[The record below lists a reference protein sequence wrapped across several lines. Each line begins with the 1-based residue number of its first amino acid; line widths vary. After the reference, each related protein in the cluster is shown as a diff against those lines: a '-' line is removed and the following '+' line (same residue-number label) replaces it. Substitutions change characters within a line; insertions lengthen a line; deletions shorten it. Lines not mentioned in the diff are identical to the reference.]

1 MIDDSPFDGQARL
14 FPLPNLVCFPQVVQP
29 LHIFEPRYRA
39 MTADALAGDKRIALV
54 LPKPGWEHDYEGR
67 PAVHSIA
74 CLGKIV
80 AEQKLADGRF
90 NLLLRGTCRIRILEE
105 LDTGSPFRIARV
117 QMLEDQPLSHPGK
130 EAVYRSQLVKL
141 APAHFPHAGPVREE
155 FRKLLA
161 GPLPIGALTDIVAF
175 ALALDAGFKQELLEE
190 LNVGARA
197 CKLIERLASKPEPS
211 EPADGARKF
220 PPEFSVN

>member
-1 MIDDSPFDGQARL
+1 MSDEPFDGRARL

-39 MTADALAGDKRIALV
+39 MTADALASDRRIALV

-67 PAVHSIA
+67 PAVHAIA

-90 NLLLRGTCRIRILEE
+90 NLLLRGSHRIRILEE
-105 LDTGSPFRIARV
+105 LDPETSFRVARV
-117 QMLEDQPLSHPGK
+117 QLLEDQPLSHPGK

-141 APAHFPHAGPVREE
+141 APHHFPHAGPVREE
-155 FRKLLA
+155 FRKLLS

-175 ALALDAGFKQELLEE
+175 ALALDAEFKQELLEE

-197 CKLIERLASKPEPS
+197 CKLIERLGAKKC
-211 EPADGARKF
+211 EPAESQRKF

>member
-1 MIDDSPFDGQARL
+1 MSDEIPFDGHARL

-39 MTADALAGDKRIALV
+39 MTADALAGDRRIALV
-54 LPKPGWEHDYEGR
+54 LPKPGWETDYDGR

-80 AEQKLADGRF
+80 ADQKLDDGRY
-90 NLLLRGTCRIRILEE
+90 NLLLRGMTRIRIIEE
-105 LDTGSPFRIARV
+105 VDHGTPFRIARAEL
-117 QMLEDQPLSHPGK
+117 LEDQPLTHPGK
-130 EAVYRSQLVKL
+130 EAVYRAQLVKL
-141 APAHFPHAGPVREE
+141 APNRFPHPGPVREE

-175 ALALDAGFKQELLEE
+175 AL
-190 LNVGARA
+190 
-197 CKLIERLASKPEPS
+197 CPS
-211 EPADGARKF
+211 TR
-220 PPEFSVN
+220 SSSRSCSRS

>member
-1 MIDDSPFDGQARL
+1 MSDDSSFDGRARL

-29 LHIFEPRYRA
+29 LHIFEPRYRE

-54 LPKPGWEHDYEGR
+54 LPKPGWEEDYDGR

-80 AEQKLADGRF
+80 AEQKLADGRY
-90 NLLLRGTCRIRILEE
+90 NLLLRGTHRIRIVEE
-105 LDTGSPFRIARV
+105 LGTGTSFRVARV
-117 QMLEDQPLSHPGK
+117 RMLEDQPLTHPGK
-130 EAVYRSQLVKL
+130 EAVYRNQLVKL

-175 ALALDAGFKQELLEE
+175 ALGLDAAFKQELLEE

-197 CKLIERLASKPEPS
+197 LKLIERLGSKPETSDPDES
-211 EPADGARKF
+211 SRKF

>member
-1 MIDDSPFDGQARL
+1 MSDEPFDGRARL

-54 LPKPGWEHDYEGR
+54 LPMPGWEHDYDGR
-67 PAVHSIA
+67 PAVHPIA

-90 NLLLRGTCRIRILEE
+90 NLLLRGTHRIRIHHE
-105 LDTGSPFRIARV
+105 LDTGTPFRVARV
-117 QMLEDQPLSHPGK
+117 QLLEDQPLTHPGK

-141 APAHFPHAGPVREE
+141 APNHFPHAGPVREE

-175 ALALDAGFKQELLEE
+175 ALALDAAFKQELLEE

-197 CKLIERLASKPEPS
+197 RKLIERL
-211 EPADGARKF
+211 GAKKFDPGLSMKSF
-220 PPEFSVN
+220 PPEFSAN